1 MFLSPSLP
9 DAQKVQA
16 GPGGTT
22 PWRSLL
28 PTSHGPCWGTW
39 GYQRPQGSK
48 HVSVPPKELQGPAHT
63 IHSPARLLHTHR
75 MRLSYYSKEPES
87 PVPGLP
93 FCTASQPRVAS
104 RGHLLAQASQASPD
118 SAAGQ
123 GPAATRPGASLLSST
138 PSRSKLSLGSS
149 PALPFRPAAPASC
162 PGGWVTPSMGP
173 SWPCDSPH
181 GLAGATRL
189 LLGSLEAFLKWAR
202 GGSQA
207 PSPISH
213 PHSPVPS
220 DGSGLPHNPG
230 LLLSPGA
237 KLHGKGGRG

>member
-1 MFLSPSLP
+1 MALSPPHEPWPLLGNMGIP
-9 DAQKVQA
+9 EA
-16 GPGGTT
+16 PGV
-22 PWRSLL
+22 
-28 PTSHGPCWGTW
+28 
-39 GYQRPQGSK
+39 K
-48 HVSVPPKELQGPAHT
+48 HVSVPSKELQGPAHT

-138 PSRSKLSLGSS
+138 PSRSTLSLGSS

-189 LLGSLEAFLKWAR
+189 LPGSLEAFLKWAR
-202 GGSQA
+202 GGF
-207 PSPISH
+207 PG
-213 PHSPVPS
+213 PVP
-220 DGSGLPHNPG
+220 H
-230 LLLSPGA
+230 LSPPFPCA
-237 KLHGKGGRG
+237 Q